1 MLAALRFLLQYI
13 RYYQVRIV
21 DPAKQHFGYT
31 DSESLLKRLTSSLNR
46 YYPSPGA
53 CLNSEFDLE
62 TAILASIKELPIT
75 ITRKHVAAHQDDKQ
89 PNTLKLRWP
98 AQLNIVC
105 DRLASRHLAVCPLLP
120 KAVPNPHCNAYIQ
133 VGGESLTGQI
143 RKRLFDAAARPRM
156 KEYLLKRYSWDE
168 LTFQSI
174 DWTATNAAIRSLTNP
189 EHKFVTK
196 FCFQQLPIGTRLQ
209 QRSPHVPASCPA
221 CDEPREDDW
230 HWIACPSRA
239 EWRATQA
246 KLFRSKLTSLKTEP
260 GLKFIALQAFK
271 SLLDTGSCDFTGAAF
286 SDEESILVS
295 SQTAIGW
302 RHFLYGRCSV
312 EWARIQDRHI
322 KSEQLNQTYYNGPA
336 WTNKVIQY
344 LWDAI
349 RALWTVRNN
358 DLHGT
363 TFSEGEATKRAR
375 LHPLIRNLYDHID
388 ELDPIDR
395 AMLRMPL
402 EDRLKQPVS
411 VLVTWLSVAQ
421 PAFEAARIR
430 EDPDYDEDAEITLQ
444 MEWDELEL
452 ARALA
457 LPDELIVD
465 EPG

>member
-1 MLAALRFLLQYI
+1 
-13 RYYQVRIV
+13 
-21 DPAKQHFGYT
+21 
-31 DSESLLKRLTSSLNR
+31 
-46 YYPSPGA
+46 
-53 CLNSEFDLE
+53 
-62 TAILASIKELPIT
+62 
-75 ITRKHVAAHQDDKQ
+75 
-89 PNTLKLRWP
+89 
-98 AQLNIVC
+98 
-105 DRLASRHLAVCPLLP
+105 
-120 KAVPNPHCNAYIQ
+120 
-133 VGGESLTGQI
+133 
-143 RKRLFDAAARPRM
+143 
-156 KEYLLKRYSWDE
+156 
-168 LTFQSI
+168 
-174 DWTATNAAIRSLTNP
+174 
-189 EHKFVTK
+189 
-196 FCFQQLPIGTRLQ
+196 
-209 QRSPHVPASCPA
+209 
-221 CDEPREDDW
+221 
-230 HWIACPSRA
+230 
-239 EWRATQA
+239 
-246 KLFRSKLTSLKTEP
+246 LKTEP

-271 SLLDTGSCDFTGAAF
+271 SLLDTGSCDFTGATF

-312 EWARIQDRHI
+312 EWARIQDRHTT
-322 KSEQLNQTYYNGPA
+322 SEQLDTKYYNGPA

-349 RALWTVRNN
+349 RALWTVRNT

-402 EDRLKQPVS
+402 EERLKQPVS

-430 EDPDYDEDAEITLQ
+430 EDHDYDEDAEMTLQ